1 MKWFRNLKIGIRITI
16 GFLLVAIIM
25 GVLGIIGIA
34 SMKEINE
41 SYSFE
46 YNESAELLASIEGIS
61 SSFQQ
66 IRMNLYGLVMAEAP
80 SEKQYFLERMNEHKN
95 TIDQN
100 VAKYKE
106 MHSDQDKTEEVKREL
121 ELLDAVETSLNA
133 YNEKMNEMI
142 ERVGIDPESRA
153 EAFELLKE
161 GGELDTLALSVSNAI
176 DELVSYNNDHAKE
189 KIARNKQQA
198 YYAELIMIIAIAI
211 GVLLAIVL
219 GFLISRKISNPINKI
234 VEVAE
239 KLAMGDMN
247 VSIEADS
254 EDEIGRLMN
263 SFGKMIA
270 SNREQSLA
278 IEKMADT
285 DLTVDVPIRS
295 EKDILGQKLQ
305 KMNDGLNRLFRD
317 INASAEQLAVGAKQL
332 ADSSMILSQGATEQA
347 SSIEELTAALE
358 EISSQTEL
366 NAKNADNANKLTE
379 AAKSNA
385 LEVKNQ
391 MNDMLQAMEDI
402 KKSSAAISKII
413 KVIDDIA
420 FQTNIL
426 SLNAAVEA
434 ARAGQ
439 HGKGF
444 AVVAEEVR
452 NLAARSA
459 EAAKETTEMIE
470 DSIKKSETG
479 TKISE
484 KTAEALNKIVKQVER
499 VADLVNDIAKAS
511 NEQAS
516 AITQINQGIMQVSE
530 VVQTNTATAE
540 ENAAASEELS
550 RQAELLKQ
558 MVGGVKYKADVK
570 SNNDIINE
578 LSPEV
583 LKMLEEMSKKKRLT
597 SGFENGMD
605 DDLKNIAK
613 LSSDAENEA
622 ATTKPS
628 IDLGDKEFGKY

>member
-1 MKWFRNLKIGIRITI
+1 MKWFNNLKIGTRITI
-16 GFLLVAIIM
+16 GFLLVAIIA
-25 GVLGIIGIA
+25 GVIGIIGI
-34 SMKEINE
+34 SGLQRVNE
-41 SYSFE
+41 SYNVAYTDSAAALE
-46 YNESAELLASIEGIS
+46 YMERIS
-61 SSFQQ
+61 SSFQR
-66 IRMNLYGLVMAEAP
+66 IRMNLFGVVLAETPAD
-80 SEKQYFLERMNEHKN
+80 KQFYLERIDEHKN
-95 TIDQN
+95 IIDEN
-100 VAKYKE
+100 MAKYKE
-106 MHSDQDKTEEVKREL
+106 MLSKYTAEEVEHEL
-121 ELLDAVETSLNA
+121 ELIDAVQTSLNA
-133 YNEKMNEMI
+133 FGEKRKKLI
-142 ERVGIDPESRA
+142 EEVGMDPERRD
-153 EAFELLKE
+153 EAFELLKD
-161 GGELDTLALSVSNAI
+161 GGELRNLALSVDDAI
-176 DELVSYNNDHAKE
+176 TELINYNND
-189 KIARNKQQA
+189 
-198 YYAELIMIIAIAI
+198 YAENQIASNGEQANNSTLIMII
-211 GVLLAIVL
+211 VIVL
-219 GFLISRKISNPINKI
+219 GVFLAIALGILISRMISKPINKM
-234 VEVAE
+234 VEAAD
-239 KLAMGDMN
+239 KLAMGDVN
-247 VSIEADS
+247 VSVEANTK
-254 EDEIGRLMN
+254 DEIGRLMK

-270 SNREQSLA
+270 NIREQAHTVERLA
-278 IEKMADT
+278 DG
-285 DLTVDVPIRS
+285 DLTVDIEIKS
-295 EKDILGQKLQ
+295 ENDLLGQKLH
-305 KMNDGLNRLFRD
+305 KLIEDLNRMFGD
-317 INASAEQLAVGAKQL
+317 INSSAEQVAVGAKQVS
-332 ADSSMILSQGATEQA
+332 DSSMILSQGATEQA